1 MFSFLKKK
9 LKGVFSKTGKE
20 LQQEE
25 KKEEQEVKEEIK
37 EIEKKEKEAKE
48 AKAIEKVEKLEVKKA
63 GLFSKLKKAVIT
75 TKLSEH
81 AFDKFFSELEI
92 VLIENNVAMEAIDFL
107 KSELKKD
114 LVGIEIKKGR
124 VEEEIK
130 KSLEKAVSLLLI
142 EPFDLIEKVRE
153 KTKKEKPYVILFFG
167 INGSGKTTT
176 IARLCYLLQHK
187 DLSCVLAASDT
198 FRAGAE
204 EQLQKWANELKVKMV
219 KHKYGADPA
228 AVAFDGIQMAK
239 ARGIDV
245 VLIDTAGRMHTKSD
259 LMNEMKKIVRVAK
272 PDLKLFV
279 GESIAGNDAI
289 EQVRAFDEAVGIDA
303 IILTKADVDE
313 RGGTSISVSYVTKK
327 PVLFLGTGQS
337 LDSLKKFD
345 KAELLKNIFS

>member
-1 MFSFLKKK
+1 MFGFLKKK
-9 LKGVFSKTGKE
+9 LKDVFSKTEKE
-20 LQQEE
+20 LQQEAKEEEKELKTEIKGIEKE
-25 KKEEQEVKEEIK
+25 KKEVKEIK
-37 EIEKKEKEAKE
+37 VV
-48 AKAIEKVEKLEVKKA
+48 EKVEELERKRA
-63 GLFSKLKKAVIT
+63 GLLTRLKKAVTT
-75 TKLSEH
+75 TKLSED

-92 VLIENNVAMEAIDFL
+92 VLIENNVALEAIDFL
-107 KSELKKD
+107 KAELKKD
-114 LVGIEIKKGR
+114 LVGMEIKKGR
-124 VEEEIK
+124 VEPEIRK
-130 KSLEKAVSLLLI
+130 NLEKSISSLLV
-142 EPFDLIEKVRE
+142 EPFDLVEKVKE
-153 KTKKEKPYVILFFG
+153 KISKEKPYVIVFFG

-228 AVAFDGIQMAK
+228 AVAFDGVQMAK

-245 VLIDTAGRMHTKSD
+245 VLVDTAGRMHTKAD

-279 GESIAGNDAI
+279 GEAIAGNDAI
-289 EQVRAFDEAVGIDA
+289 EQVRAFDEAIGIDA

-313 RGGTSISVSYVTKK
+313 RGGATISASYVTKK
-327 PVLFLGTGQS
+327 PILYLGIGQK
-337 LDSLKKFD
+337 LTDLEPFDGKKII
-345 KAELLKNIFS
+345 ENIF